1 MSSVAAVA
9 QAQSLSLDLELRS
22 KVETSP
28 GSGRFHTEF
37 KSAQWDPSQT
47 AIILCDMWDA
57 HHSVTAVRRLTEFA
71 PRVDDVIAE
80 LRNRGAA
87 IIHAPSDCMDAY
99 RDHPARLHAVAAP
112 VAGDALPDIAAW
124 CHRIPGEE
132 RARYPIDQSDGGEDE
147 DAWENEQWAEQL
159 TAQGRNPGTPWKMQT
174 PLIEIA
180 DSDYIAAEGDIVW
193 NVLRDRNIRHVI
205 LAGVH
210 TNMCVLG
217 RPFGLRQ
224 MVRAGLDTTLL
235 RDCTDVMYNPARWPY
250 VSHFTG
256 LDLVVDHIEAN
267 VCPTLTSNQI
277 VGGKPFRFSSD
288 RRPRL
293 LMVIAEDEYESARTL
308 PDFARRFLSNDFNV
322 NYAFGSDTERH
333 DIRGLQQVN
342 DADVLLVSVRR
353 RALRPADKQALM
365 EFVAAGKPVIGIR
378 TASHAF
384 APGESDSIPADHV
397 SWPEFDATVLGGN
410 YSGHH
415 GNKGPDGPASFTWI
429 EDRDGVPHPLL
440 RGLPDGKWTTTSW
453 LYKTS
458 PLAPGALV
466 LLRGEV
472 EGRQPSEPVAWSFT
486 RSDSGRSFYTSLGHS
501 DDFADTGFQQLL
513 VNAVYWAADL
523 NAPDSLPEHPDQRR
537 QQELQWS
544 PIELKDVP
552 GKDYLRDAPM
562 TWLRTLVHAPAILP
576 SGHLT
581 LVLPPVLKEV
591 SVFFNGQAVERA
603 SNSAGSFNL
612 ARELWQPGQLNLITL
627 QCLKPSSDAQQPE
640 FVILASQAPVFK
652 LEEKTVPLDGPWQCA
667 ATGVDFPPNFG
678 AFPIPPQFGAPT
690 DLIQNWPFE

>member
-1 MSSVAAVA
+1 MSVI
-9 QAQSLSLDLELRS
+9 L
-22 KVETSP
+22 P
-28 GSGRFHTEF
+28 GS
-37 KSAQWDPSQT
+37 
-47 AIILCDMWDA
+47 I
-57 HHSVTAVRRLTEFA
+57 
-71 PRVDDVIAE
+71 
-80 LRNRGAA
+80 
-87 IIHAPSDCMDAY
+87 
-99 RDHPARLHAVAAP
+99 
-112 VAGDALPDIAAW
+112 W
-124 CHRIPGEE
+124 C
-132 RARYPIDQSDGGEDE
+132 
-147 DAWENEQWAEQL
+147 
-159 TAQGRNPGTPWKMQT
+159 
-174 PLIEIA
+174 
-180 DSDYIAAEGDIVW
+180 
-193 NVLRDRNIRHVI
+193 
-205 LAGVH
+205 
-210 TNMCVLG
+210 
-217 RPFGLRQ
+217 
-224 MVRAGLDTTLL
+224 
-235 RDCTDVMYNPARWPY
+235 
-250 VSHFTG
+250 
-256 LDLVVDHIEAN
+256 
-267 VCPTLTSNQI
+267 LTSNQI